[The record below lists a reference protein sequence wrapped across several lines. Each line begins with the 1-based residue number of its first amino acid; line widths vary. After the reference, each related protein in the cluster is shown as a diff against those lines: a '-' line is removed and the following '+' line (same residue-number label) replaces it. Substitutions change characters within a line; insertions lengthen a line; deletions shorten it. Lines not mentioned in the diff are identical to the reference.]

1 MHWGEVQNKTVVGS
15 IKTAK
20 DPRALSIYK
29 PQTLHIFTL
38 SMSQQSS
45 EDVKTP
51 FYRCENWVI
60 QLVTGAEFSHSDN
73 LTR

>member
-1 MHWGEVQNKTVVGS
+1 MHWGEVQNKTVVGL

-38 SMSQQSS
+38 SMCHNNSS

-60 QLVTGAEFSHSDN
+60 QLVTVLSSA
-73 LTR
+73 TQTI